1 MLSVAEQFLEQ
12 QMHPTV
18 IICAYRQALDDIITY
33 AKETVRYVCMYLCMY
48 VFMYVCMQV
57 LIYVFINYM
66 YVCIYVYACKYLS
79 TCTYV

>member
-33 AKETVRYVCMYLCMY
+33 AQETVRYVCMYLCMY
-48 VFMYVCMQV
+48 VCMYASTYLCIYKLYVCV
-57 LIYVFINYM
+57 YIC
-66 YVCIYVYACKYLS
+66 VCM
-79 TCTYV
+79 